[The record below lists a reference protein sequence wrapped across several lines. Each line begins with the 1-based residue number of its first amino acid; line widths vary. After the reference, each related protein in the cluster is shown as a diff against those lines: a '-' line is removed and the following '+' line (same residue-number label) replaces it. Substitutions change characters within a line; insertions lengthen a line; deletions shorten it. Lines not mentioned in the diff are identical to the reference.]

1 MASPS
6 EACELYAGR
15 RIAAD
20 HDINHTMNELMKP
33 IDDGR
38 RPQGAEREPV
48 FNVPSVL
55 SWIVGILWVIHIV
68 RVFLLTALQD
78 DFLLRQGGFIPA
90 RYAMS
95 SDFHGLALL
104 WSPETY
110 AFLHGDFVHLT
121 INTVFLVIFGA
132 IVARRIG
139 TTRFVK
145 FWILSAAFS
154 VLVYWMFNPDS
165 MVPVIGASGVI
176 SALMGAAARFAFS
189 KQRGF
194 NRLEAHRLPYQP
206 LSAVLSNK
214 TVVVYVVA
222 WFILNIISGIG
233 YLGLPSFGAR
243 IAWEAHLG
251 GFLFGFFAF
260 ILFDPQ
266 LSKIV
271 DRGVNS

>member
-1 MASPS
+1 
-6 EACELYAGR
+6 
-15 RIAAD
+15 
-20 HDINHTMNELMKP
+20 MNEPIKP
-33 IDDGR
+33 MEYER
-38 RPQGAEREPV
+38 RPQRAAREPI

-55 SWIVGILWVIHIV
+55 SWIVVILWVVHVI
-68 RVFLLTALQD
+68 RVYLLTALQD
-78 DFLLRQGGFIPA
+78 DYLLRQGGFIPA
-90 RYAMS
+90 RYTMP
-95 SDFHGLALL
+95 SDFHGPAWL

-121 INTVFLVIFGA
+121 VNTVFLVIFGA
-132 IVARRIG
+132 IVARRIA
-139 TTRFVK
+139 TVRFVV

-154 VLVYWMFNPDS
+154 VAVYWMFNPDS
-165 MVPVIGASGVI
+165 EIPVIGASGVI

-194 NRLEAHRLPYQP
+194 HRQEAHRLPYQS
-206 LSAVLSNK
+206 LSTVLSNR

-233 YLGLPSFGAR
+233 YLGLPGFGAR

-260 ILFDPQ
+260 ILFDTQSP
-266 LSKIV
+266 KNV
-271 DRGVNS
+271 DRGINT